1 ISTASKAALLQKWP
15 STAIGATGLSTP
27 TTRSSSISK
36 IPPAIG
42 SAMNASSTA
51 ILGMSCSTTVA
62 PMDAVLFAKIATMAE
77 ECIWDNEDGGYQK
90 HVDEFNVCTDCERHF
105 SSLSHLY
112 QHRLSHRNRTY
123 RCLCCEKK
131 FKTYG
136 GMIIH
141 LECGTCD
148 NTDYIDLNKLAA
160 QCHKWSHFIYEDCRE
175 ELLYE
180 GDTLY
185 DEDPF
190 YCPTCD
196 TPLPKLSSLFQH
208 VESSKC
214 EETLDSPTMKHLRNL
229 LAKGL

>member
-1 ISTASKAALLQKWP
+1 
-15 STAIGATGLSTP
+15 
-27 TTRSSSISK
+27 
-36 IPPAIG
+36 
-42 SAMNASSTA
+42 MH
-51 ILGMSCSTTVA
+51 
-62 PMDAVLFAKIATMAE
+62 
-77 ECIWDNEDGGYQK
+77 WDNEDGGYQK

-160 QCHKWSHFIYEDCRE
+160 QCLKWSHFIYEDCRE